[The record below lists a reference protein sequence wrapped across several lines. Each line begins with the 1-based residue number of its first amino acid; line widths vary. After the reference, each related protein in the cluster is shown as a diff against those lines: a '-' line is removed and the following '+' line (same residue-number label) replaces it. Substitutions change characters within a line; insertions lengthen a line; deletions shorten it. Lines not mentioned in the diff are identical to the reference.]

1 MASRKK
7 KNTTKRAG
15 KKNRTGRFPFVTVI
29 VFVLV
34 VIFVAFALYVK
45 HLDRVIRQ
53 KFDGKR
59 WSLPAVVYARPLEL
73 YPGLS
78 FSTAQLEKELQLA
91 GYRREDVAADP
102 GGYDR
107 DGDLVHLITR
117 DFYFPD
123 GLQKSVKLTVQF
135 AGDRIESIAASD
147 SRQRVSLA
155 RLDPA
160 RIGSFHP
167 RHHEDR
173 IVLTIDDLPELL
185 VKTLLAVEDQDF
197 YSHSGLSF
205 RGIARALL
213 ANIRAGETVQGGSTL
228 SQQLV
233 KNFFLSNKRTLQ
245 RKFNEAIMTLL
256 LEFHY
261 SKDEILTAYT
271 NEVFLGQ
278 DGARAVHGFGL
289 AGQFYFRRDLEDL
302 DAAQIALLVG
312 MVKGPSYYNPRKYPD
327 RCLKRRQLVL
337 DMMFSRA
344 VIDEDVYQQAR
355 TSTIETTGGT
365 KGGFNRF
372 PAFLDL
378 VRRQL
383 RLDYLEKDLTT
394 DGLKILTTLDPQ
406 VQWQVEKNLAET
418 IDSLEKRAGVSE
430 IEGAVIVS
438 SREGGEILAV
448 AGGRKPLQ
456 TGFNRAI
463 DARRPIGSIIKPAVY
478 LTAFANGST
487 LASPVQDSSLA
498 IDDGK
503 GGTWRPKNFDGK
515 EHGLV
520 PLYAAL
526 AHSYNQATVKI
537 GMDVG
542 LEKVQQTVRDLG
554 VDKEFSPYP
563 SFLLGAASMVPLEV
577 SQMYQ
582 TLAAGGFYVPQRVIG
597 SVLSSDKKV
606 LQRFG
611 LSVEQRFSPE
621 SIYLLNTALQLAV
634 REGTGKSLS
643 RSIPPSHNLAGKT
656 GTSNDLRD
664 SWFAGFSGDKLSVV
678 WLGRDDNKTTGL
690 TGASGALAVWGKIM
704 QSLHAEPLDL
714 LEPPGIEWAWVDPE
728 SFDMSGRFHYKKI
741 KLPFIAGSIP
751 KQSTVTPFPV
761 PEKKKKGPGVLDRI
775 RDWFR

>member
-1 MASRKK
+1 MASRK

-15 KKNRTGRFPFVTVI
+15 KKNRTGRFPFVKVI
-29 VFVLV
+29 VFLLLVL
-34 VIFVAFALYVK
+34 FVAFAFYVK

-73 YPGLS
+73 YPGLALS
-78 FSTAQLEKELQLA
+78 PEKFEKELQLA
-91 GYRREDVAADP
+91 GYRREDAAEDP

-107 DGDLVHLITR
+107 DGDLVHLVTR

-123 GLQKSVKLTVQF
+123 GLQESVKLTVQF
-135 AGDRIESIAASD
+135 GGDRIESIAESD
-147 SRQRVSLA
+147 SRQRLFLA

-213 ANIRAGETVQGGSTL
+213 VNIRAGETVQGGSTL

-256 LEFHY
+256 LELHY

-289 AGQFYFRRDLEDL
+289 ASQFYFRRNLEDL
-302 DAAQIALLVG
+302 AASQIALLVG
-312 MVKGPSYYNPRKYPD
+312 MVKGPSYFNPRKYPD
-327 RCLKRRQLVL
+327 RCLKRRQLIL
-337 DMMFSRA
+337 DMMFSQA
-344 VIDEDVYQQAR
+344 VIDEETCQQAR
-355 TSTIETTGGT
+355 AVAIETVGGT
-365 KGGFNRF
+365 RSGFNRF

-383 RLDYLEKDLTT
+383 CLDYLEEDLTT
-394 DGLKILTTLDPQ
+394 DGLKILTTLDPR

-418 IDSLEKRAGVSE
+418 IDGLEKRTGVSE
-430 IEGAVIVS
+430 IEGAVIIS
-438 SREGGEILAV
+438 SRESGEILAV

-456 TGFNRAI
+456 AGFNRAI
-463 DARRPIGSIIKPAVY
+463 DARRSIGSLIKPAVY
-478 LTAFANGST
+478 LTVLANGFT
-487 LASPVQDSSLA
+487 LASPVQDSLLT

-503 GGTWRPKNFDGK
+503 GGKWRPKNFDGK
-515 EHGLV
+515 EHGRV
-520 PLYAAL
+520 PLYEAL
-526 AHSYNQATVKI
+526 AHSYNQATVKM

-554 VDKEFSPYP
+554 VDKEFPPYP
-563 SFLLGAASMVPLEV
+563 SFLLGAAAMVPLEV

-597 SVLSSDKKV
+597 SVLSADNNV

-611 LSVEQRFSPE
+611 LSVEQRFTPE

-643 RSIPPSHNLAGKT
+643 RYIPSSHNVAGKT

-678 WLGRDDNKTTGL
+678 WLGRDDNKPTGL
-690 TGASGALAVWGKIM
+690 TGATGALTVWGKIM
-704 QSLHAEPLDL
+704 GALHAEPLDL
-714 LEPPGIEWAWVDPE
+714 LEPLGIEWAWVDPE
-728 SFDMSGRFHYKKI
+728 TLEMSGRLHYKKI
-741 KLPFIAGSIP
+741 KLPFVAGSIP
-751 KQSTVTPFPV
+751 NQITVRSLPV
-761 PEKKKKGPGVLDRI
+761 PEKKTNGSGVLDRI
-775 RDWFR
+775 RNWFR